1 MVQGIKREHARRE
14 TSTLY
19 SYPRAAKV
27 TLFFPCRVRA
37 SSFFLLFRS
46 LNTPIALRRRSV
58 SRQEQTFVCDRVDT
72 PSTMPATRNRGTTA
86 VPIAAMIIATALM
99 MSVCA
104 VPASAV
110 YQPTGSPTI
119 SIGDSFALYSAYY
132 QSFCYWQN
140 LDPQMIYDW
149 ENIKCNVGADDLTQ
163 ATRFIMTAPYV
174 RQVCG
179 RVPMSPY
186 NISISFDVKH
196 KVCLAPDRQYRC
208 RLRQATGTTY
218 LINCGGNDGNDPVR
232 ASFVL
237 RNTATPPYGADGW
250 LHGGEVPVTMT
261 SMYRESVCGVG
272 SDQGKIFC
280 PNPGPAAASVFHLIP
295 VDPQPEYEC

>member
-1 MVQGIKREHARRE
+1 
-14 TSTLY
+14 
-19 SYPRAAKV
+19 
-27 TLFFPCRVRA
+27 
-37 SSFFLLFRS
+37 
-46 LNTPIALRRRSV
+46 
-58 SRQEQTFVCDRVDT
+58 
-72 PSTMPATRNRGTTA
+72 MPTATTT
-86 VPIAAMIIATALM
+86 IAAIACLM
-99 MSVCA
+99 LLACVIPS
-104 VPASAV
+104 SAV

-119 SIGDSFALYSAYY
+119 SIGDSFALYSAHY

-140 LDPQMIYDW
+140 LDPQMVYDW

-196 KVCLAPDRQYRC
+196 RVCLAPDRQYGC
-208 RLRQATGTTY
+208 RMRQVIGGAR
-218 LINCGGNDGNDPVR
+218 LINCGGNDGNDPVQ

-261 SMYRESVCGVG
+261 SMYTGGLCGVG
-272 SDQGKIFC
+272 SDQGKIYC
-280 PNPGPAAASVFHLIP
+280 PYSGPAAASVFHLIP

>member
-1 MVQGIKREHARRE
+1 M
-14 TSTLY
+14 
-19 SYPRAAKV
+19 AA
-27 TLFFPCRVRA
+27 VRA
-37 SSFFLLFRS
+37 KG
-46 LNTPIALRRRSV
+46 T
-58 SRQEQTFVCDRVDT
+58 VC
-72 PSTMPATRNRGTTA
+72 
-86 VPIAAMIIATALM
+86 VPITMAMIATTLM
-99 MSVCA
+99 MLACTM
-104 VPASAV
+104 PASAV
-110 YQPTGSPTI
+110 YQPSGSPTI
-119 SIGDSFALYSAYY
+119 SIGDSFALYSAYH
-132 QSFCYWQN
+132 QSFCYWQK

-186 NISISFDVKH
+186 NISISFDVKN
-196 KVCLAPDRQYRC
+196 KVCLAPDSQHRC
-208 RLRQATGTTY
+208 RMRLATGGTY
-218 LINCGGNDGNDPVR
+218 LINCGSTDGNDPVR

-237 RNTATPPYGADGW
+237 RNTAAPPYGADGW

-261 SMYRESVCGVG
+261 SMYMESVCGVD
-272 SDQGKIFC
+272 SNQGKIYC